1 MKISIIVPVYNCEK
15 IIGQC
20 IESIQRQTYKNWE
33 LIIVDDESKDN
44 SYQVS
49 QCYANEDNRIR
60 VIQQKNQGSGIA
72 RNNGITLSTGDYLLF
87 CDADDYFLP
96 NAFNILIKAAKVYQ
110 TDLVVAGYKEFKYS
124 NNSIE
129 FCGEN
134 SPIMEHLKD
143 AQVVRR
149 RYIELFDKCLIQ
161 APWAKLYKTD
171 IVKKNQVYF
180 ANYRRCQ
187 DTVFNL
193 SYMDCI
199 DSLVVI
205 SDLVYAYQTPEG
217 DAYIRKFPVDMI
229 DIRINIDELIKN
241 KLYKWNV
248 YTEEARKI
256 LNKVLMVDILVC
268 CRLNF
273 MNNWSNTEEEHKR
286 YIIDLLKKKRVIE
299 VINEREYGFVKN
311 MLCFILQ
318 RKNYTLIKFTNIL
331 LINYLY
337 KRKN

>member
-1 MKISIIVPVYNCEK
+1 
-15 IIGQC
+15 
-20 IESIQRQTYKNWE
+20 
-33 LIIVDDESKDN
+33 
-44 SYQVS
+44 
-49 QCYANEDNRIR
+49 
-60 VIQQKNQGSGIA
+60 
-72 RNNGITLSTGDYLLF
+72 
-87 CDADDYFLP
+87 
-96 NAFNILIKAAKVYQ
+96 
-110 TDLVVAGYKEFKYS
+110 
-124 NNSIE
+124 
-129 FCGEN
+129 
-134 SPIMEHLKD
+134 
-143 AQVVRR
+143 
-149 RYIELFDKCLIQ
+149 
-161 APWAKLYKTD
+161 
-171 IVKKNQVYF
+171 
-180 ANYRRCQ
+180 
-187 DTVFNL
+187 
-193 SYMDCI
+193 MDCI